1 MRRADR
7 GPAHYEV
14 ELRRPDPSDSR
25 SGTSWRAIRRVL
37 PDGSAQPLRFAR
49 LVAARAYAE
58 RTNPGQVRVVAVEHD
73 GWRRTVDAA
82 ET

>member
-1 MRRADR
+1 MRRADQ

-14 ELRRPDPSDSR
+14 ELRRPDPGNGR
-25 SGTSWRAIRRVL
+25 TGTSWRAIRRVL

-49 LVAARAYAE
+49 LDAAQAYAE
-58 RTNPGQVRVVAVEHD
+58 RMNPGQARVVAVEHD